1 MRLSDFWRRMDAA
14 FGSVYAQSLALDYV
28 FASLGGRTVRESIA
42 AGVPTADIWRAVCKE
57 YEVPAQLR

>member
-1 MRLSDFWRRMDAA
+1 MEAA

-28 FASLGGRTVRESIA
+28 FASLGGRTVSDAIA

>member
-1 MRLSDFWRRMDAA
+1 MEAA
-14 FGSVYAQSLALDYV
+14 FGSVYARSLALDYV
-28 FASLGGRTVRESIA
+28 FAALGGRTVSEAIA